1 MIAASLTAAA
11 LLALVT
17 GQSVTDRQAYAIYEA
32 KLAAMM
38 APGTSSPSPTGSA
51 SPAAGLAAAPL
62 AALSTSTG
70 IAPGGCILVRGSGNG
85 ASTSDC
91 TSCHVNYQAQHSHP
105 VDVYQD
111 AGRSR
116 SLRSAAEVVRRGV
129 FLSDGKVTCLSCH
142 DGNSTWKYKIAL
154 PPDAQL
160 KPRVKPGN
168 PMTYESVAVVR
179 TAATMPTGSD
189 VSPTPLCMA
198 CHGFD

>member
-1 MIAASLTAAA
+1 MITASLTAAA
-11 LLALVT
+11 LLTLVT

-32 KLAAMM
+32 KLAAL
-38 APGTSSPSPTGSA
+38 TTTGSASA
-51 SPAAGLAAAPL
+51 SPAAAVASSARPVASGVAALAAP
-62 AALSTSTG
+62 AA
-70 IAPGGCILVRGSGNG
+70 IAPGGCILVPGSGNG
-85 ASTSDC
+85 ATTSDC
-91 TSCHVNYQAQHSHP
+91 TSCHVSYQAQHSHP

-111 AGRSR
+111 AGRSS
-116 SLRSAAEVVRRGV
+116 SLRRAAEVVRRGV

-168 PMTYESVAVVR
+168 PMTYETVAIVR
-179 TAATMPTGSD
+179 TAATMPSGSD